1 MKPTDAELFIMLKA
15 LVHECQEHNREF
27 HHITSPE
34 FLNHALETIEK
45 LEKSL
50 ACQYPSN
57 MIDLYHFG

>member
-50 ACQYPSN
+50 A
-57 MIDLYHFG
+57 